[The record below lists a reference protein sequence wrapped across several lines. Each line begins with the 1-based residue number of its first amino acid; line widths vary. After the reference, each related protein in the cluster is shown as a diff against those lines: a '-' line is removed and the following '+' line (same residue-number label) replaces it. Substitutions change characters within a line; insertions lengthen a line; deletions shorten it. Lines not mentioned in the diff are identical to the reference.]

1 MAGVVGDDPETG
13 PDYAL
18 AEAVGAE
25 EGVVEERRGLDLGC
39 GEAVPEGDEEKGA
52 VCEVAGEVE
61 EGPE

>member
-1 MAGVVGDDPETG
+1 VARVVGDYPEAG

-25 EGVVEERRGLDLGC
+25 EGVVEEGRGLDLWC
-39 GEAVPEGDEEKGA
+39 GEAVPEGDEENGA

-61 EGPE
+61 ERPE